1 MQFQRIACF
10 QQEWKLNHLLLL
22 YLTLKLQTLV
32 QPMAACPGFNF
43 PSDLN
48 QHLKCFHGVIH
59 GDFSKLQPFCF
70 RAHEALWEQRFCNCL
85 IFLST
90 DVMQSCVWWW
100 CERPS
105 FESHEREREREN
117 SEKKASL
124 NEKQLSVTANHARKT
139 SNMKSNY
146 IEVKLPQHSNFAAT
160 LVHCSQTPRYV
171 TMWLLFGSSTR
182 RQGRAPLCL
191 NPPNEE
197 MHYDVISFGSC
208 RKAAVD
214 NRAVWVAWFICVVT
228 CDLCFRES

>member
-1 MQFQRIACF
+1 MVSFSLQLLFFFASVNYNRFAFELMKHCGNRDFATVLFSCQLMWCSPVSGGGV
-10 QQEWKLNHLLLL
+10 KGHLL
-22 YLTLKLQTLV
+22 
-32 QPMAACPGFNF
+32 
-43 PSDLN
+43 
-48 QHLKCFHGVIH
+48 
-59 GDFSKLQPFCF
+59 
-70 RAHEALWEQRFCNCL
+70 
-85 IFLST
+85 
-90 DVMQSCVWWW
+90 
-100 CERPS
+100 
-105 FESHEREREREN
+105 SHMRERERGGEMGGG
-117 SEKKASL
+117 EFRKKSSL

-214 NRAVWVAWFICVVT
+214 NGAVWVAWFICVVT

>member
-1 MQFQRIACF
+1 MRTEILQLSYFPVNWCDAVLCLVVV
-10 QQEWKLNHLLLL
+10 WK
-22 YLTLKLQTLV
+22 
-32 QPMAACPGFNF
+32 A
-43 PSDLN
+43 
-48 QHLKCFHGVIH
+48 
-59 GDFSKLQPFCF
+59 
-70 RAHEALWEQRFCNCL
+70 
-85 IFLST
+85 IFWVT
-90 DVMQSCVWWW
+90 WGK
-100 CERPS
+100 
-105 FESHEREREREN
+105 EREREREKERDGGGGY
-117 SEKKASL
+117 SAKKKASL